1 MVVQRGDFRCRFLLV
16 GHSLFLLDL
25 LSWFVDDYGK
35 QWYDD
40 ETFSFCVD
48 KFGAWLGGWNG
59 MSGGEG
65 RGGRWVDGKKK
76 MIIIYFLLNFTWS
89 HLTKLSFKYIQI
101 KGNCTSGTKLTIL
114 FNELHVKGRSAPKIQ
129 MFETICTIFE
139 TFGSKNAKKG
149 KYLGPFLQLPFLIGL
164 ISCLVSYFRLWAHS
178 TYDNLKNK
186 KKKLNILLVLFSRQD

>member
-1 MVVQRGDFRCRFLLV
+1 M
-16 GHSLFLLDL
+16 
-25 LSWFVDDYGK
+25 
-35 QWYDD
+35 
-40 ETFSFCVD
+40 
-48 KFGAWLGGWNG
+48 
-59 MSGGEG
+59 
-65 RGGRWVDGKKK
+65 DGKKK

-149 KYLGPFLQLPFLIGL
+149 KCFGPFLQIPFLIGL
-164 ISCLVSYFRLWAHS
+164 ISCLVSYFCLWAHS
-178 TYDNLKNK
+178 TNDNLKNK
-186 KKKLNILLVLFSRQD
+186 QSWIFLLYCLVDKIRHQICTKLHQARK